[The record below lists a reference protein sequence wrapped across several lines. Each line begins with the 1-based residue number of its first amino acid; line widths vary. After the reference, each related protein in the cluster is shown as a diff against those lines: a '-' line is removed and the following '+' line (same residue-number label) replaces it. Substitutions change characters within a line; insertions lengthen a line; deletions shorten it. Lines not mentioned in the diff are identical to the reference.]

1 MKNKKIIFS
10 VVIILLFLF
19 VIFPLFI
26 GMILGPEILDV
37 STDTNIITTDEI
49 KSEPTSNIISE
60 NISENISETTSEII
74 TEKVYT
80 KEDFIELDKNIIEL
94 KKQADEYIVSI
105 ATIGVTLENSN
116 PSVGELSNYQSQL
129 KDLKKGLNDITL
141 NSSKI
146 QNKYS
151 DEYILNLQLIVS
163 IGRNMADN
171 LIKYI
176 DKKEIKYITN
186 ANSEANKLSNYFKQF
201 ENERNNFFLNNGFS
215 QDEIPSM

>member
-49 KSEPTSNIISE
+49 KSEPTSNI
-60 NISENISETTSEII
+60 ISENISETTSEII

>member
-26 GMILGPEILDV
+26 GMILGPEILAV

-49 KSEPTSNIISE
+49 KSEPTSNI
-60 NISENISETTSEII
+60 ISENISETTSEII

>member
-60 NISENISETTSEII
+60 NISETTSEII

-94 KKQADEYIVSI
+94 KKQADEYIISI